1 VSRNFCDSTL
11 AFWLLLF
18 SAITGCAWH
27 DTKQLNPDPV
37 DAYRIRTTEAG
48 ITIAADVFHPR
59 WKVEAAFTVDLNE
72 HGYLPILLIIE
83 NRSGNKFQLR
93 TADIELTDGR
103 GRVRRP
109 IPVEV
114 MAQKLEHNPML
125 YGLIGFGILSYKSAE
140 SANKKMLDDWGGKEL
155 PPQSVLLPRRSTH
168 GVVYFDL
175 GQGFMIPPKSTLRL
189 SFSNMW
195 TGERRSARLPLA

>member
-1 VSRNFCDSTL
+1 MKSVILTL
-11 AFWLLLF
+11 RLLLF
-18 SAITGCAWH
+18 VAIAGCASH
-27 DTKQLNPDPV
+27 TAKDLNPDPV

-48 ITIAADVFHPR
+48 LTIAADVFHPR

-83 NRSGNKFQLR
+83 NRTGDKFQLR
-93 TADIELTDGR
+93 TADIELRDGR

-109 IPVEV
+109 IPVEA
-114 MAQKLEHNPML
+114 MAHKLEHNPIL
-125 YGLIGFGILSYKSAE
+125 YGALGFGILSYKSAE
-140 SANKKMLDDWGGKEL
+140 EANKKMLDDWGGKEL
-155 PPQSVLLPRRSTH
+155 PPQSVLLPRRTTH

-195 TGERRSARLPLA
+195 TGERRSVRLPLA